1 LNNFLQDRQS
11 EEIIM
16 LENCKS
22 AKERWGGV
30 NTIIDRWLQGRQEML
45 VSYCA
50 LSPIAT
56 FDEKNSEHHQKIRHF
71 CQTLMDY
78 ISVGHFEVYAQL
90 VKEGRDF
97 GDKDGLQAASKPY
110 TIIDTTTEKLLDF
123 NDKYQGIP
131 IGGYNKLVEGLLEDI
146 QEFRGTFDF
155 FYLPMDLSAHSN
167 VGYAFINFASSQEL
181 IAFYT
186 KFHKQKWKRHKSQKI
201 CEIAFGRLQGKK
213 ELISQFRERN
223 NRATIP
229 KEDRKSV
236 V

>member
-1 LNNFLQDRQS
+1 
-11 EEIIM
+11 M

-50 LSPIAT
+50 LSPIT
-56 FDEKNSEHHQKIRHF
+56 NFDENNSEHHQKIRRF

-97 GDKDGLQAASKPY
+97 GDKDALQAASKPY

-123 NDKYQGIP
+123 NDKYQETDDMSA
-131 IGGYNKLVEGLLEDI
+131 LVA
-146 QEFRGTFDF
+146 
-155 FYLPMDLSAHSN
+155 DLSSI
-167 VGYAFINFASSQEL
+167 GQQLASRFE
-181 IAFYT
+181 A
-186 KFHKQKWKRHKSQKI
+186 
-201 CEIAFGRLQGKK
+201 ED
-213 ELISQFRERN
+213 EMISILHDSHTDMV
-223 NRATIP
+223 A
-229 KEDRKSV
+229 
-236 V
+236 